1 MEGYKNVAYNTVTL
15 TRENRIATL
24 TLNRPQKRNALND
37 ELLEEMQQALDEI
50 ESDEEIRATII
61 RGAGRAFCAGFDI
74 SPREHPLT
82 SVQDWRDHVKL
93 GNDTWFKIW
102 RSRLPVIAAVHGYC
116 LGGGCDLSMVCD
128 ITIAADDAEFGEPE
142 IQFQSAPPFPI
153 MPWVL
158 PMKHMKELLL
168 TGKRIDAAEAARI
181 GLANRTVPAD
191 RLMREAQD
199 LAHQMTKIPPPA
211 MALNKEAI
219 NHGYEIRGFQSTID
233 YGAEMFTLTLMSE
246 SEEASAFFAVAAE
259 KGLAAAFKWRD
270 EKFALGAPT
279 S

>member
-1 MEGYKNVAYNTVTL
+1 MCVWG
-15 TRENRIATL
+15 TRESRIATL
-24 TLNRPQKRNALND
+24 TLNRPEKRNALDD
-37 ELLEEMQQALDEI
+37 ELLEEMQQALDEV
-50 ESDEEIRATII
+50 ESDEEIRALII
-61 RGAGRAFCAGFDI
+61 CGAGRAFCAGFDI
-74 SPREHPLT
+74 SPREHPFT
-82 SVQDWRDHVKL
+82 SVQDWREHVKL

-102 RSRLPVIAAVHGYC
+102 RSRLPVIAAVHGFC

-142 IQFQSAPPFPI
+142 IQFQSAPPFAI

-181 GLANRTVPAD
+181 GLVNRTVPAD
-191 RLMREAQD
+191 QLMHQARD

-211 MALNKEAI
+211 MALNKESI
-219 NHGYEIRGFQSTID
+219 NHSYEIRGFQSTID
-233 YGAEMFTLTLMSE
+233 YGGEMFALTLMSE
-246 SEEASAFFAVAAE
+246 SEEATDFFTVAAE

-270 EKFALGAPT
+270 EKFAVAAPT
-279 S
+279 DPSERRETP